1 MSERTLSNETAAV
14 AVLARCRRLVEPAL
28 RGALATLHPDLRRA
42 AEYHLGYV
50 EADGTPGA
58 GGGKGIRPALAVL
71 AAEGVAEDP
80 AVGVPGAVAIEL
92 VHNFSLLHDDIIDG
106 DRERRHRPTV
116 WALFG
121 VGQAIIVGDALETLA
136 HQVLVDEA
144 GAATGARVAADARL
158 TRAVAEMI
166 AGQADDMA
174 MESEEAVTVEAG
186 VRMAAGKT
194 GSLLAGATALGA
206 ILAGAD
212 SATVAALDRFG
223 AHLGLSFQA
232 VDDILGIWGDP
243 TVTGKPVGSDLA
255 SKKKTLPVAFAMGA
269 ASDTAAEL
277 QALFR
282 NGGLDE
288 AAVRRATAVVE
299 RAGGRE
305 ATEDFAARH
314 LDAAVDALTGAD
326 LDPRAADELRL
337 VAEYVCE
344 RDL

>member
-1 MSERTLSNETAAV
+1 VSELSTETAAV
-14 AVLARCRRLVEPAL
+14 EVLARCRSLVEPAL

-58 GGGKGIRPALAVL
+58 GTGKGIRPALAVL
-71 AAEGVAEDP
+71 TAEAVGEDP
-80 AVGVPGAVAIEL
+80 AVGVPGAAAIEL

-136 HQVLVDEA
+136 HQVLVDGA
-144 GAATGARVAADARL
+144 GTDACVAADARL

-212 SATVAALDRFG
+212 TATVNALDRFG

-255 SKKKTLPVAFAMGA
+255 SKKKTLPVAFAMA
-269 ASDTAAEL
+269 AAPDAAAEL

-288 AAVRRATAVVE
+288 AAVGRATAIVE
-299 RAGGRE
+299 RAGGCE
-305 ATEDFAARH
+305 ATEDFAGRH
-314 LDAAVDALTGAD
+314 LDAAVDALAGSD
-326 LDPRAADELRL
+326 LDPRATDELRL

-344 RDL
+344 RER